1 MEHSSSP
8 SAFPPIPRR
17 NRERERG
24 RVRDQDRDLPPSHVP
39 SRRHNAPHAISTVDA
54 SRDRDDST
62 DVFHD
67 WTDQDRDRYVQR
79 YLRDS
84 VPAAP
89 ASAAPG
95 SPEVISSLIT
105 SLSAISRPLSNHF
118 EGPSYLAP
126 LDTRNLGASS
136 APTSPGHS
144 SGSFGVDYGAYARP
158 SRNEAREEDIPLD
171 ELAASAPV
179 IRTSKPPSGFSPL
192 TAPKSPKSP
201 ITRDASGLRS
211 ILSRGSSS
219 ALSRPSSRGS
229 LTSGA
234 DSIGKLSIERT
245 AEPLSPGAEGSLR
258 RRESHDSWGKKS
270 GRNQRGLMYMSSK
283 ERLREK
289 ESEKRASI
297 GAVGGTSNAISLNGS
312 MTSRLDPLAA
322 ESIINEEPTPDP
334 PPRPQRPSWSV
345 EPPSNNHNSSS
356 SGIPS
361 PRTIPARDSS
371 LRKTGP
377 GAKRSSARASR
388 NAKRDS
394 DGGANDTIHEIDEH
408 SSSTRNSRGET
419 ARRKQLTAT
428 KEQDLDPVRLSAD
441 LPRNPASFSKPR
453 PDIYSTSPSTPASAM
468 FPDLDPVDDGAPS
481 PAVAQ
486 GRRRD
491 RESSAEAR
499 YRRRSGRMT
508 PDHLGGYNSES
519 GGIGLKVKRSSS
531 RLKRLSGGA
540 SPATDRSS
548 EHGIAAGNTQS
559 DQPHIAYER
568 PTSADSVDDAVESYL
583 CSPRL
588 SQKIRHP
595 QTGRVISFSE
605 VGDPSG
611 SAVFCC
617 VGMGLTRYITAFY
630 DELAL
635 TLKLRLITPDRPGVG
650 DSEPYAEGTATPL
663 GWPDDVYAICQSLK
677 ITKFSILA
685 HSAGA
690 IYALATALR
699 MPQHI
704 RGRIHLLAP
713 WIPPSQMSVFGASAQ
728 TPLPPTNAIPTS
740 QRILRALPTPFLKAA
755 NSSFMTATSSS
766 ITSSLPKQKRAKREK
781 KAAKEKEAK
790 RPSQDAVDNKENGD
804 HGHGDHAPNDL
815 AQTLAADENMDR
827 IRPTGTNPTGP
838 TGSQANANGNGHRH
852 NRSNSSQQGRRQSE
866 KEELISAAAQLA
878 NSQLADRERQETYD
892 NRLTH
897 AIWQLATTGANPA
910 VDLLVCLER
919 RHTIGFRYVDIT
931 RPVVIHHGSRDTR
944 VPVENVKWLGKTMRR
959 CEVRVLEGEGH
970 GLMASALVMGG
981 VLMEVSREWDEWSR
995 VTGATK
1001 REHER
1006 TRRGTIG
1013 TIGQAR

>member
-1 MEHSSSP
+1 MDYSSSP
-8 SAFPPIPRR
+8 PVQPPIPIPRKA
-17 NRERERG
+17 RERERG
-24 RVRDQDRDLPPSHVP
+24 RTREPDRESSHVS
-39 SRRHNAPHAISTVDA
+39 SRRQNASHNTAAPDTN
-54 SRDRDDST
+54 RDTESN
-62 DVFHD
+62 DVFRD
-67 WTDQDRDRYVQR
+67 WTDRDRERYVER
-79 YLRDS
+79 YLRDKDNDP
-84 VPAAP
+84 VRPP
-89 ASAAPG
+89 TSA

-105 SLSAISRPLSNHF
+105 SLSAISRPLSAHF
-118 EGPSYLAP
+118 ESPSYLAP
-126 LDTRNLGASS
+126 IGSANNLSIPG
-136 APTSPGHS
+136 SPSGQTG
-144 SGSFGVDYGAYARP
+144 GSFGVDYGAYKQP
-158 SRNEAREEDIPLD
+158 SLGEVEEEGVSLD
-171 ELAASAPV
+171 ELPASAPV

-201 ITRDASGLRS
+201 GTRDASGLRS
-211 ILSRGSSS
+211 LLSRGSSS

-234 DSIGKLSIERT
+234 ESIGKLSIERSS
-245 AEPLSPGAEGSLR
+245 EPLSPGAEGSGLTR
-258 RRESHDSWGKKS
+258 QKSHDSWGKKT

-289 ESEKRASI
+289 EAEKKRASI
-297 GAVGGTSNAISLNGS
+297 GAVGGSSSALNSANG
-312 MTSRLDPLAA
+312 SRLDPLAA
-322 ESIINEEPTPDP
+322 ESIINEESPSDS
-334 PPRPQRPSWSV
+334 PPRPQRPSWSAD
-345 EPPSNNHNSSS
+345 PSGN
-356 SGIPS
+356 GLPS
-361 PRTIPARDSS
+361 PRPIPTRDSS
-371 LRKTGP
+371 LRKTG
-377 GAKRSSARASR
+377 GNAKRSSTRASR
-388 NAKRDS
+388 TSKRDS
-394 DGGANDTIHEIDEH
+394 DGAANDTIQELDEH
-408 SSSTRNSRGET
+408 SSGTRNSRGDT
-419 ARRKQLTAT
+419 SKRRQASIKR
-428 KEQDLDPVRLSAD
+428 DDIDPVRLSAD

-453 PDIYSTSPSTPASAM
+453 PDIYNTSPSTPATAM
-468 FPDLDPVDDGAPS
+468 FPDTDPMDDGAPS

-491 RESSAEAR
+491 RESSADGR
-499 YRRRSGRMT
+499 LRRISGRYT
-508 PDHLGGYNSES
+508 PDPLGGYLSET
-519 GGIGLKVKRSSS
+519 GGTTVKVKRSSS
-531 RLKRLSGGA
+531 RLKRLSGAA
-540 SPATDRSS
+540 SPTTDKASDHGVAT
-548 EHGIAAGNTQS
+548 GNTHS
-559 DQPHIAYER
+559 DHPHIAYER
-568 PTSADSVDDAVESYL
+568 PRSADSVDDAVESYL

-605 VGDPSG
+605 VGDPNG

-740 QRILRALPTPFLKAA
+740 QRILRALPTPLLKAA

-766 ITSSLPKQKRAKREK
+766 ITSSLPKQKRAKRDK
-781 KAAKEKEAK
+781 KAKEAREAREAK
-790 RPSQDAVDNKENGD
+790 RASQEAAENKENHHGD
-804 HGHGDHAPNDL
+804 HGSRDTP
-815 AQTLAADENMDR
+815 QMQAADENMDR
-827 IRPTGTNPTGP
+827 IRPTGTSPTSVGQSGANP
-838 TGSQANANGNGHRH
+838 SQTNGAGHRH
-852 NRSNSSQQGRRQSE
+852 NRSNSSQRGSRRQSE
-866 KEELISAAAQLA
+866 KEEQILSAAAALA

-959 CEVRVLEGEGH
+959 CEVRILEGEGH
-970 GLMASALVMGG
+970 GLMASAPVMGG
-981 VLMEVSREWDEWSR
+981 ILMEVSREWEEWSR
-995 VTGATK
+995 VTGATR

-1006 TRRGTIG
+1006 SRRGTIG

>member
-1 MEHSSSP
+1 MDPSSL
-8 SAFPPIPRR
+8 SAVPPIPRR
-17 NRERERG
+17 SRERDHSSRP
-24 RVRDQDRDLPPSHVP
+24 RDQDRDRPQPS
-39 SRRHNAPHAISTVDA
+39 SRRRNAPPAISTHDTA
-54 SRDRDDST
+54 RDRNHE

-67 WTDQDRDRYVQR
+67 WSDRDRERYVDR
-79 YLRDS
+79 YLRDRDPEK
-84 VPAAP
+84 PAP
-89 ASAAPG
+89 VSAG

-118 EGPSYLAP
+118 DGPNYFNLTG
-126 LDTRNLGASS
+126 TRSPHNLSVPGS
-136 APTSPGHS
+136 PTGG
-144 SGSFGVDYGAYARP
+144 GSFGVDYGAFSQP
-158 SRNEAREEDIPLD
+158 SLGDLRDEDVPLD

-201 ITRDASGLRS
+201 SNRDASGLRS
-211 ILSRGSSS
+211 LLSRGGSSG
-219 ALSRPSSRGS
+219 ALSRPSSKGS
-229 LTSGA
+229 LASGA
-234 DSIGKLSIERT
+234 ESIGKLSIERGN
-245 AEPLSPGAEGSLR
+245 EPTSPGADTNALKRQKSV
-258 RRESHDSWGKKS
+258 DSWGKKN

-283 ERLREK
+283 EQLREK
-289 ESEKRASI
+289 EAEKKRASI
-297 GAVGGTSNAISLNGS
+297 GAVGGNANGLASPSLNS
-312 MTSRLDPLAA
+312 ASRLDPLSA
-322 ESIINEEPTPDP
+322 ESIINEEPHSESPLSPERT
-334 PPRPQRPSWSV
+334 SLSV
-345 EPPSNNHNSSS
+345 EGSNH
-356 SGIPS
+356 PATS
-361 PRTIPARDSS
+361 PRHIPTRDSS
-371 LRKTGP
+371 LRKTSSSG
-377 GAKRSSARASR
+377 KRSSARASR
-388 NAKRDS
+388 TSKRDG
-394 DGGANDTIHEIDEH
+394 DGANDTIHEIDEP
-408 SSSTRNSRGET
+408 SSGLRNSRSDT
-419 ARRKQLTAT
+419 ARHRQNTA
-428 KEQDLDPVRLSAD
+428 KRDEFDPLRLSAD
-441 LPRNPASFSKPR
+441 LPRANSTTLSKPR
-453 PDIYSTSPSTPASAM
+453 PDIYSTSPSTPSAAM
-468 FPDLDPVDDGAPS
+468 FPDMEDDDDGAPS
-481 PAVAQ
+481 PAIAQ

-491 RESSAEAR
+491 REVSADAR
-499 YRRRSGRMT
+499 HRRRSGHLT
-508 PDHLGGYNSES
+508 PDAHGYASGYGSETGG
-519 GGIGLKVKRSSS
+519 GGVKLKRSSS
-531 RLKRLSGGA
+531 KLKRLSA
-540 SPATDRSS
+540 SPNPSKTSD
-548 EHGIAAGNTQS
+548 HGAGARGSTHS

-568 PTSADSVDDAVESYL
+568 PRSADSVDDAVESYL

-605 VGDPSG
+605 VGDPNG

-713 WIPPSQMSVFGASAQ
+713 WIPPSQMSVFGASAA

-740 QRILRALPTPFLKAA
+740 QKILRALPTPFLKAA

-781 KAAKEKEAK
+781 KSNAAAAAKEAKEKA
-790 RPSQDAVDNKENGD
+790 ANHGIDNKEN
-804 HGHGDHAPNDL
+804 HGSKDVPHT
-815 AQTLAADENMDR
+815 QAADEDMDR
-827 IRPTGTNPTGP
+827 IRPTGTAPTTMGP
-838 TGSQANANGNGHRH
+838 TSNGHRH
-852 NRSNSSQQGRRQSE
+852 NRSNSSSQHLSRRQSE
-866 KEELISAAAQLA
+866 KDEHILSAAAMLA
-878 NSQLADRERQETYD
+878 DSQLADRERQQTYD

-944 VPVENVKWLGKTMRR
+944 VPVENVRWLGKTMRR

-970 GLMASALVMGG
+970 GLMASAQVMGG
-981 VLMEVSREWDEWSR
+981 VLMEVSQEWEEWSR
-995 VTGATK
+995 VTGATR

-1006 TRRGTIG
+1006 SRRG